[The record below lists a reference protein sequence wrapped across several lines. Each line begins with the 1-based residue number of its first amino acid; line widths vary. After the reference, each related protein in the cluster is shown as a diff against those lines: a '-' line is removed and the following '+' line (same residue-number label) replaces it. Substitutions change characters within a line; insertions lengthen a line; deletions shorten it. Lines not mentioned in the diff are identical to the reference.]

1 MHHWHHDKWSF
12 ARLWLI
18 WSRGCISVCLQT
30 GYNTLQGS
38 LALNCC
44 LFEGEVKVLTN
55 LPSDPNSAPEG
66 GIQIMNC
73 VAILLT
79 KSRTKFLVEY
89 HSSCLESKFILQRL
103 RGSCWI
109 RLPWKKKR
117 RRFNS
122 VLVCW
127 MFTETVKTPEGENME
142 HSEGSIKVFFRN
154 QIEVKAGRG
163 RFLGWPNHFGMIL
176 MKSPCF
182 FLSSPPSSRI
192 QSTSWT
198 STSSSVSS
206 QQTATSHMVTDKDN
220 YNKLS
225 YVKSP

>member
-1 MHHWHHDKWSF
+1 MGYRSWIAWPYCWQNPGPSSLWSTIPAAWKVSLSCKDWEDHVGF
-12 ARLWLI
+12 D
-18 WSRGCISVCLQT
+18 CL
-30 GYNTLQGS
+30 
-38 LALNCC
+38 
-44 LFEGEVKVLTN
+44 K
-55 LPSDPNSAPEG
+55 
-66 GIQIMNC
+66 
-73 VAILLT
+73 
-79 KSRTKFLVEY
+79 
-89 HSSCLESKFILQRL
+89 
-103 RGSCWI
+103 
-109 RLPWKKKR
+109 KKKR

-142 HSEGSIKVFFRN
+142 HPEGSIKVFFRN

-163 RFLGWPNHFGMIL
+163 RFLAWPITLAWSWWNYHV
-176 MKSPCF
+176 F

-225 YVKSP
+225 YVKRP